1 MSTDWIR
8 RWDRFVELEST
19 STHLAQ
25 LWRSGELEASQT
37 PIVVVTEQ
45 QTAGRGRGDH
55 RWFSDSG
62 SLTFTLGIVPESFG
76 LSFLEMVPVGLLTAC
91 SMIAA
96 IESLWPSISGQLG
109 VRWPNDIECD
119 HGKLGGILPECM
131 IKEGNQLLMLIGV
144 GVNVTT
150 DLSTGPADARSIG
163 TAIGNL
169 VSPYEIVERPLDLLL
184 AAFLKDFRLRVEQL
198 ADPANQWIA
207 DARRFDRLLGQSVQ
221 AKQGH
226 ELICGTANGWDD
238 TGRLLIVQENGTQ
251 IPISSGQI
259 LRS

>member
-76 LSFLEMVPVGLLTAC
+76 LSFLEMVPVGLLIWLLVPVIYAQT
-91 SMIAA
+91 
-96 IESLWPSISGQLG
+96 PSFPGALG
-109 VRWPNDIECD
+109 F
-119 HGKLGGILPECM
+119 GAYATGGRI
-131 IKEGNQLLMLIGV
+131 V
-144 GVNVTT
+144 G
-150 DLSTGPADARSIG
+150 
-163 TAIGNL
+163 
-169 VSPYEIVERPLDLLL
+169 
-184 AAFLKDFRLRVEQL
+184 
-198 ADPANQWIA
+198 
-207 DARRFDRLLGQSVQ
+207 RRRNSVAHTQVGCPRAQ
-221 AKQGH
+221 A
-226 ELICGTANGWDD
+226 
-238 TGRLLIVQENGTQ
+238 
-251 IPISSGQI
+251 
-259 LRS
+259 